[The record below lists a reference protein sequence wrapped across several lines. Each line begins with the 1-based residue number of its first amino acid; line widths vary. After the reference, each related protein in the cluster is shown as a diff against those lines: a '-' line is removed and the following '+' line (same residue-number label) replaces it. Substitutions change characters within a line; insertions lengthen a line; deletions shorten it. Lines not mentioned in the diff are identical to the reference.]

1 MVLLCTHTRPPA
13 RAASS
18 RVASLGGHASVE
30 LWPDAPQGMDE
41 IRAEH
46 AKVVHEYQHVEHLY
60 QLSSNQ
66 SRVMPLLPDLFSSQY
81 YKDLLSSFESRISL
95 YADGCCYSAVPRH
108 SRLPYCD
115 PPTASIARQ
124 SKSGVQLVVA
134 VVLLCGPCNP
144 CSLCF
149 HASMRAF
156 MRAWIHHAA
165 RQVRGASR
173 HSK

>member
-1 MVLLCTHTRPPA
+1 
-13 RAASS
+13 
-18 RVASLGGHASVE
+18 
-30 LWPDAPQGMDE
+30 MDE

-144 CSLCF
+144 LQPPLPCI
-149 HASMRAF
+149 HAC
-156 MRAWIHHAA
+156 IHVCMDTSCCTPGA
-165 RQVRGASR
+165 R
-173 HSK
+173 SKSPL